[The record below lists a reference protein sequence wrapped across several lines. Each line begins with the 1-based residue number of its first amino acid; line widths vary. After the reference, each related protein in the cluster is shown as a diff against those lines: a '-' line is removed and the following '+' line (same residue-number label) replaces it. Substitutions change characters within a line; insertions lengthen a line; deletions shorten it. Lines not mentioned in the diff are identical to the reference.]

1 MSTGENAAAE
11 RGELE
16 LTITRIFNAPRA
28 LVWRAWTD
36 PAHLVH
42 WWGPRGFTL
51 PGCELDLRP
60 GGAYRFH
67 MRGPEGDD
75 HWLRGVF
82 REIVEPQRLVYS
94 ACWVDA
100 EGKPNGPQTLV
111 TAVFEDLES
120 RTKLTLRHSGF
131 ESVSACD
138 EHRIG
143 WNSSLDCF
151 AEYIET
157 VR

>member
-1 MSTGENAAAE
+1 VSAQENIAVE

-16 LTITRIFNAPRA
+16 LVITRIFNAPRA

-51 PGCELDLRP
+51 PACEVDLRP

-67 MRGPEGDD
+67 MRGPDGDD
-75 HWLRGVF
+75 HWMQGVF
-82 REIVEPQRLVYS
+82 REVVEPERL
-94 ACWVDA
+94 ALAGCWTEAD
-100 EGKPNGPQTLV
+100 GTPRSPQTLV
-111 TAVFEDLES
+111 AVTFEEQGE
-120 RTKLTLRHSGF
+120 RTKITLRHTGF
-131 ESVSACD
+131 ESVAACD

-151 AEYIET
+151 AEYIER

>member
-1 MSTGENAAAE
+1 MSTGESLAVE

-16 LTITRIFNAPRA
+16 LVITRIFNAPRA

-36 PAHLVH
+36 PAHLAQ

-51 PGCELDLRP
+51 PTCELDLRP

-67 MRGPEGDD
+67 MRGPENDD
-75 HWLRGVF
+75 HWMRGVF
-82 REIVEPQRLVYS
+82 REIVPPERLVS
-94 ACWVDA
+94 AGGWTEAD
-100 EGKPNGPQTLV
+100 GTPRGPQTLLAV
-111 TAVFEDLES
+111 TFEELGDK
-120 RTKLTLRHSGF
+120 TKVTLRHSGF

-138 EHRIG
+138 EHRNG

-151 AEYIET
+151 AEYLET

>member
-1 MSTGENAAAE
+1 MAAKSNLAAAAE
-11 RGELE
+11 ERVLVIE
-16 LTITRIFNAPRA
+16 RIFNAPRA

-36 PAHLVH
+36 PAHLAH

-51 PGCELDLRP
+51 PGCEVDLRV

-67 MRGPEGDD
+67 MRGPDGED
-75 HWLRGVF
+75 HWSHGVF
-82 REIVEPQRLVYS
+82 REIVEPERLVY
-94 ACWVDA
+94 AGCWVDA
-100 EGKPNGPQTLV
+100 EGNPKGPQTLV
-111 TAVFEDLES
+111 TVTFEDLD
-120 RTKLTLRHSGF
+120 RKTKLTLRHSGF